1 MFEKQQK
8 NLKNVYLFLALM
20 GMEKKIGT
28 DLDAEKRKQNK
39 NIQKLMKAAWKHPFY
54 KKRFKKAGVRPSDI
68 KTAEDLAKLPLLT
81 KDEVRAWMNKEA
93 EKPGREYWY
102 ADTTS
107 GSSGKPLMIL
117 LSPWEKACMLA
128 NWYRVLMKAGYNP
141 LFGRMMTRVN
151 AHDEHH
157 GQYDTILQRFGLM
170 RRSYVNQFEPEP
182 DVIRAIN
189 KAKPDLLY
197 MNKTEFMRIA
207 LYAQKNGVKVWHPK
221 FYIPISEKTDD
232 AARKLFKEV
241 LGPNLVDSY
250 GSAETGACML
260 RLPDSDEY
268 VVHND
273 SFVVNII
280 DAEGKLANEGRVVV
294 TPLFKTDLPLINY
307 VIGDEATSRVE
318 KGIRFVTGIKGRSN
332 DFFKYRTGEVTTFF
346 EITPVIAHSHD
357 IQQIRFVQ
365 NDYDTIHVQI
375 VQDTVNSKK
384 STDEIEKELTQQ
396 FNEVM
401 KHPMHFEFEWMNS
414 IPPDPNGKLRMI
426 VCNIKEETK

>member
-1 MFEKQQK
+1 MLDKYK
-8 NLKNVYLFLALM
+8 KKLKNVYLFIALM
-20 GMEKKIGT
+20 QMDKKIDN
-28 DLDAEKRKQNK
+28 DLKKQKEKQNK
-39 NIQKLMKAAWKHPFY
+39 NLQKLIKAAYKHPFY
-54 KKRFKKAGVRPSDI
+54 RKRFKKAGVKPSDI

-81 KDEVRAWMNKEA
+81 KDEVRAWMMKEA

-102 ADTTS
+102 QDTTS

-117 LSPWEKACMLA
+117 LSPWEKSCMLA

-157 GQYDTILQRFGLM
+157 GKYDTVLQRFGLM
-170 RRSYVNQFEPEP
+170 RREYVNQYEPEP
-182 DVIRAIN
+182 DVIKTIN
-189 KAKPDLLY
+189 KARPDLLY

-207 LYAQKNGVKVWHPK
+207 LYAQKNHVKVWHPK

-260 RLPDSDEY
+260 RLPNSDEY
-268 VVHND
+268 LVHND
-273 SFVVNII
+273 SFVVNLV
-280 DAEGKLANEGRVVV
+280 DDKGDLADEGKVVV

-307 VIGDEATSRVE
+307 VLGDEATSRTE
-318 KGIRFVTGIKGRSN
+318 DGIRFITSVKGRSN
-332 DFFKYRTGEVTTFF
+332 DFFRYRTGEVTTFF
-346 EITPVIAHSHD
+346 EITPVIAHSTD
-357 IQQIRFVQ
+357 VQQIRFIQ
-365 NDYDTIHVQI
+365 NDYDNIHVQI
-375 VQDTVNSKK
+375 VRDTENSKL
-384 STDEIEKELTQQ
+384 SEAEIEESLTKQ

-401 KHPMHFEFEWMNS
+401 KHPMNFEFEWMNS

-426 VCNIKEETK
+426 VCNIKD